1 MATVKTIVAMQMLSA
16 GGIFR
21 GKQGASADD
30 VFTWLNTTVAGTKHE
45 RMQTIAF
52 SVPDGDPESVTMY
65 DASQD
70 DLPATWN
77 FLFFWADQ
85 AMHLQLID
93 INATGTNVII
103 PTLANFPFVM
113 GAGNILAAAN
123 ETVIPD
129 GLTTL
134 RPIDKI
140 VVGNQS
146 TDTNASAIL
155 CLID

>member
-30 VFTWLNTTVAGTKHE
+30 VFTWLNTTVTGTKHE
-45 RMQTIAF
+45 RMQTIPA
-52 SVPDGDPESVTMY
+52 SDGGSDDGITMY

-85 AMHLQLID
+85 NMHLQLID
-93 INATGTNVII
+93 TSGGGTNVIL

-113 GAGNILAAAN
+113 GDGKLLAATGT
-123 ETVIPD
+123 TVIDD
-129 GLTTL
+129 GLTSL
-134 RPIDKI
+134 NDIDKI
-140 VVGNQS
+140 RVGNQS
-146 TDTNASAIL
+146 TDTAASAIL